1 MRIKSIRADALK
13 VPVAIDVPGAGTHK
27 ETLGCCV
34 VRVETTEGVV
44 GHGLTGITQ
53 EEVVETIVNRVL
65 APALIGTDPLAH
77 EARWN
82 QMYWLLS
89 SRGQTGYAQHA
100 IAAVD
105 IALWDIKG
113 RAFQQPVWRLLG
125 GARDAVPVYATF
137 GFDFLSL
144 EQLVDAAKAISTQG
158 IKHLKMVVGHRALQ
172 RRDQPGGRDL
182 ASVVREDA
190 RRVRSVREV
199 LPQDAC
205 LYIDAN
211 CSLDAYHAG
220 RLAELVSDCGI
231 GFFEEPVT
239 QNDTLAMA
247 HLRRTS
253 GIPIA
258 CGQNEGLAHRFRDWL
273 VQGSVDLVQPNV
285 VISGG
290 YTQCL
295 RIAALASAFNVQVTN
310 GGAFPLHN
318 MHLQAGVANGTKV
331 EWHLPVVALM
341 QALYEGFPSPQGDML
356 RMPEVPGLG
365 FELRADAILRFA
377 QARG

>member
-1 MRIKSIRADALK
+1 MRIRNIRADALK
-13 VPVAIDVPGAGTHK
+13 VPVTIEVPGAGSHQ

-34 VRVETTEGVV
+34 VRVETVDGLV

-53 EEVVETIVNRVL
+53 EEVVATIVNCVL
-65 APALIGTDPLAH
+65 APALAGTDAMAH
-77 EARWN
+77 EARWE

-100 IAAVD
+100 MAAVD

-113 RAFQQPVWRLLG
+113 HSLRQPIWRLLG
-125 GARDAVPVYATF
+125 GARESVPVYATF
-137 GFDFLSL
+137 GFDFLSR
-144 EQLVDAAKAISTQG
+144 EQLVDAARAISSQG
-158 IKHLKMVVGHRALQ
+158 FDHLKMVVGHRALQ
-172 RRDQPGGRDL
+172 RRDQANRDL
-182 ASVVREDA
+182 ARVIREDA
-190 RRVRSVREV
+190 LRVRSVREA
-199 LPQDAC
+199 LSAEAC

-220 RLAELVSDCGI
+220 RLAAMVADCGI
-231 GFFEEPVT
+231 GFFEEPVA

-247 HLRRTS
+247 HLRRVG

-273 VQGSVDLVQPNV
+273 VQGSVDFVQPNV

-290 YTQCL
+290 YTLCQ
-295 RIAALASAFNVQVTN
+295 RIAALASAFNVPITN

-341 QALYEGFPSPQGDML
+341 HALYEGFPSPQGGTL
-356 RMPEVPGLG
+356 QLPEKPGLG
-365 FELRADAILRFA
+365 FALREGAIAEYAHR
-377 QARG
+377 